1 MNVMKK
7 RFLTLAILV
16 GMVLATA
23 CTGQNT
29 PVSTDT
35 ADTVDTATVEEAKI
49 TPDIP
54 ADLRFDGRSWRVL
67 LTYDAPFGPVLE
79 DFVLEESADVFTQAL
94 YNRIIKT
101 EERFGIDIEFDYL
114 NGPNECAPIAQ
125 QSILSGNDDY
135 DLVVDTA
142 IWHLGLIYDGL
153 YTPVNDLPYT
163 DLEKP
168 WWNKEYIESVSVNPN
183 NPYILFGSISQKAI
197 ERSCCTFVNTD
208 LLEERKDM
216 TADEL
221 YEMVLDGK
229 WTLDRMIELNKDSYD
244 DANGN
249 TVKDDADYHG
259 FIHDYFY
266 SDYMVFSCGVEFTSR
281 DEDGYPVLNM
291 NNERTVEFCDKLIS
305 LFHSPDSYNGRSQN
319 ESIATFASGHALFYN
334 NRIFTCVWGEM
345 RDTNMNY
352 AIIPNP
358 KFDETVEDYY
368 THVAAN
374 TQWHMVPVT
383 HTDLEFTSAV
393 TEYFAYLGYEE
404 VIPAYYDI
412 TVKFKYTR
420 GDLDNA
426 SRMLDIITETQR
438 TDFMSV
444 NTLNGME
451 KVVSEIVKSG
461 QNNFSSL
468 YAQRLSTANYYL
480 NKYINALG

>member
-1 MNVMKK
+1 MKK
-7 RFLTLAILV
+7 KIFTLAILACMMFV
-16 GMVLATA
+16 TA
-23 CTGQNT
+23 CSGQDT
-29 PVSTDT
+29 PVT
-35 ADTVDTATVEEAKI
+35 ADTTATDAVDNTEADESKI

-67 LTYDAPFGPVLE
+67 CTYDAPFGPILD
-79 DFVLEESADVFTQAL
+79 DFVLEESADVYTQAL
-94 YNRIIKT
+94 YNRLVKT
-101 EERFGIDIEFDYL
+101 EERFGIDIVLNYC
-114 NGPNECAPIAQ
+114 NGPEQCAPLAQ

-142 IWHLGLIYDGL
+142 IWHLSQIYDGL
-153 YTPVNDLPYT
+153 YTPVNDLPYI

-168 WWNKEYIESVSVNPN
+168 WWNKEYIESVSVNPS
-183 NPYILFGSISQKAI
+183 NPYILFGSINQKAI

-216 TADEL
+216 TANEL
-221 YEMVLDGK
+221 YDMVLDGK
-229 WTLDRMIELNKDSYD
+229 WTLDRMIELNKDTYD

-249 TVKDDADYHG
+249 TVKDDSDYHG
-259 FIHDYFY
+259 LIHDNFY
-266 SDYMVFSCGVEFTSR
+266 SDYLVYSCGLEFTGR

-291 NNERTVEFCDKLIS
+291 NNDRTVEFCDKLIS
-305 LFHSPDSYNGRSQN
+305 LFHSPDSYSGRTQN
-319 ESIATFASGHALFYN
+319 ESIATFASGHALFYT

-368 THVAAN
+368 TNVAAN

-383 HTDLEFTSAV
+383 HSDLEFTSAV
-393 TEYFAYLGYEE
+393 TEYFAFLGYEE

-420 GDLDNA
+420 GDVDGA
-426 SRMLDIITETQR
+426 SQMLDIITETQR

-444 NTLNGME
+444 NTLGGME
-451 KVVSEIVKSG
+451 KILAEIVKSG
-461 QNNFSSL
+461 QNTFSSK
-468 YAQRLSTANYYL
+468 YAQRESGAKYHLK
-480 NKYINALG
+480 KYIDSIG